1 MVKYSEDIVAW
12 AIEQASYLRNR
23 RFEQLD
29 IENIADA
36 LEDIVKG
43 EQRELAE
50 LLASL
55 TALTMTGIIES
66 AYDAEMAAIRYLLQE
81 SPSLVKKFKEPKWRE
96 LVEAKTLAQVIW
108 TEGDIQKTM
117 DEVVASI

>member
-50 LLASL
+50 QLASL
-55 TALTMTGIIES
+55 TALTLTGKIES

-96 LVEAKTLAQVIW
+96 LVEAKILAQVIW
-108 TEGDIQKTM
+108 TDGDIQKTI
-117 DEVVASI
+117 DKVVASI

>member
-50 LLASL
+50 HLASL
-55 TALTMTGIIES
+55 TALTLTGIIET

-96 LVEAKTLAQVIW
+96 LVEAKILAQVIW
-108 TEGDIQKTM
+108 TDGDIQKTI
-117 DEVVASI
+117 DKVVASI